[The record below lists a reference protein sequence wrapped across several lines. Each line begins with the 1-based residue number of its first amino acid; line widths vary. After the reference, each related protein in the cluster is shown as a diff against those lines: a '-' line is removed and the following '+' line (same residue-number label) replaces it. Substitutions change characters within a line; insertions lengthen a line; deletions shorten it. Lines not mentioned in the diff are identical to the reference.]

1 MRAESEA
8 DFWRYHICIGVMVHD
23 TLSPRAGSSVLQINE
38 FQLLAR
44 LLHKNM
50 IQNWLKYLQDSVDF
64 LGEKIRLESV
74 LSQILKEM
82 ATVRV
87 SHGVQ
92 EAKLD
97 ILIQT
102 SKVST
107 WVFVSPRR
115 NNEENMLYNCLHLQ
129 DLLDEME
136 STRRM
141 VRDNTEYVKRI
152 NQIAT
157 GASGGS
163 LLNHIPEIAWH

>member
-1 MRAESEA
+1 M
-8 DFWRYHICIGVMVHD
+8 
-23 TLSPRAGSSVLQINE
+23 
-38 FQLLAR
+38 
-44 LLHKNM
+44 
-50 IQNWLKYLQDSVDF
+50 QDSVDF

-74 LSQILKEM
+74 FSQILKEM

-87 SHGVQ
+87 SHGAQ

-102 SKVST
+102 SKVCTS
-107 WVFVSPRR
+107 VSADNIWIFDSSLR
-115 NNEENMLYNCLHLQ
+115 NNEENILYNLLYLQ

-157 GASGGS
+157 GGSGGN

>member
-1 MRAESEA
+1 
-8 DFWRYHICIGVMVHD
+8 
-23 TLSPRAGSSVLQINE
+23 
-38 FQLLAR
+38 
-44 LLHKNM
+44 M

-107 WVFVSPRR
+107 
-115 NNEENMLYNCLHLQ
+115 
-129 DLLDEME
+129 
-136 STRRM
+136 
-141 VRDNTEYVKRI
+141 
-152 NQIAT
+152 
-157 GASGGS
+157 
-163 LLNHIPEIAWH
+163 